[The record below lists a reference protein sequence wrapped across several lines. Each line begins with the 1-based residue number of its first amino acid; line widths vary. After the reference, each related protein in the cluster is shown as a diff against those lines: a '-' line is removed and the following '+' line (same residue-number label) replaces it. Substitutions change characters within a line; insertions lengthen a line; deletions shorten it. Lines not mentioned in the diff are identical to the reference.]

1 MRWNDEKM
9 EESHFNDAD
18 LLYCADVTV
27 AVERKKIHRAAS
39 ISNANGCFKCFES
52 CCRNQDVDGCVRAVV
67 SLRSVRIPG
76 KDAFLLKLRD

>member
-18 LLYCADVTV
+18 LLYYADVT
-27 AVERKKIHRAAS
+27 AVGRKKIHRAAS
-39 ISNANGCFKCFES
+39 ISNANGCFKCFVS
-52 CCRNQDVDGCVRAVV
+52 CCRNPGVDECVRAVV

-76 KDAFLLKLRD
+76 KDGFLRRSRD

>member
-18 LLYCADVTV
+18 LLYYADVT
-27 AVERKKIHRAAS
+27 AVGRKKIHRAAS
-39 ISNANGCFKCFES
+39 ISNANGCFKCFEL
-52 CCRNQDVDGCVRAVV
+52 CCRNPGVDGCVRAVV

-76 KDAFLLKLRD
+76 KGGFLLKLRD